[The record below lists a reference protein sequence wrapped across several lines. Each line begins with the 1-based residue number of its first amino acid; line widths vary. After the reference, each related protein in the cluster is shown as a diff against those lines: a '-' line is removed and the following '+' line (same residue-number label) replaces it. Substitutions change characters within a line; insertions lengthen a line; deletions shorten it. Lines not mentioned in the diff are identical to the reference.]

1 MPLVHSELRAGSTRF
16 KYSSPYKSPS
26 SVWWRSYVPRDISE
40 DLSHSDTRLS
50 LLLNGLELHIY
61 NRSQLYSELERLF
74 GLERLIIPPEDGNS
88 KPPPKSGEH
97 HQTKVEE
104 SDGWGSRILGGS
116 WRDLIPVI
124 KVDISCGRAGNRLI
138 PTTLCLSLEEAH
150 VIYST

>member
-74 GLERLIIPPEDGNS
+74 GLERLIIPPEDG
-88 KPPPKSGEH
+88 
-97 HQTKVEE
+97 
-104 SDGWGSRILGGS
+104 SRILGGS

-124 KVDISCGRAGNRLI
+124 KVDISCGKAGNRLI